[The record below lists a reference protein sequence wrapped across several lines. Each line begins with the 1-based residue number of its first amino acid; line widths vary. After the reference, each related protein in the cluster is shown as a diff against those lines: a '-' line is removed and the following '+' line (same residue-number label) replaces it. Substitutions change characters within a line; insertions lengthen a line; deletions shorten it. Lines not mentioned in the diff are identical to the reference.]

1 MNILGWKEPNKI
13 TIMPM
18 TWWKLLFCN
27 TKCRNKI
34 SAHITHAMLCRCQS
48 TQISSPSNQS
58 HDWRTFQL
66 ELLSGWSRP
75 KYAQNSLTSN
85 RWPRICYASHNRCRL
100 LFFVSYITGSHIS
113 HITTSTTSDDT
124 EAETTNPSG
133 IPMFA
138 LVFGVIRIVRFCF
151 QSDRSVFFYVFSFY
165 KSIISVFPP
174 FLDLWLLYSLC
185 IIYPLCH
192 KT

>member
-13 TIMPM
+13 TIMHM

-27 TKCRNKI
+27 TKCRNTI
-34 SAHITHAMLCRCQS
+34 SAHFTHAMLCRCQS

-58 HDWRTFQL
+58 PDWRTFQL

-85 RWPRICYASHNRCRL
+85 RWPRICYASHSHYVV
-100 LFFVSYITGSHIS
+100 FFSSFLILQEATYHILPQA
-113 HITTSTTSDDT
+113 SDDT

-133 IPMFA
+133 IPIFA
-138 LVFGVIRIVRFCF
+138 LVFGVIRIARFCF

-174 FLDLWLLYSLC
+174 FLDLWLLHSLC
-185 IIYPLCH
+185 IIYPLCN